1 LSGWAVPFSERGCTC
16 LNRFT
21 YLRELEEDTMAKA
34 LEKFLNFVG
43 WESNPDEEE
52 EFYEDEIV
60 ESVPQKPGYS
70 SRKNQQ
76 GKILSMN
83 NNNNLKVVI
92 MSPQNILE
100 VRDLCDHLRSNKPV
114 IMNVENVDTPTA
126 QRMVDFLSGAVYCL
140 DGDIQKISN
149 GIFLATPASIEITGD
164 LKDEMR
170 NKGVFSWVK

>member
-1 LSGWAVPFSERGCTC
+1 
-16 LNRFT
+16 
-21 YLRELEEDTMAKA
+21 MAKA

-43 WESNPDEEE
+43 WESDPEEDED
-52 EFYEDEIV
+52 FYEDDEIV
-60 ESVPQKPGYS
+60 ETTPQKHEYQNA
-70 SRKNQQ
+70 RKSQQ

-100 VRDLCDHLRSNKPV
+100 TRDLCDHLRANKPV

>member
-1 LSGWAVPFSERGCTC
+1 
-16 LNRFT
+16 
-21 YLRELEEDTMAKA
+21 MAKA

-43 WESNPDEEE
+43 WESNQDEEE
-52 EFYEDEIV
+52 DFYEDEIV
-60 ESVPQKPGYS
+60 ENVPQRHDLQTT
-70 SRKNQQ
+70 RKNQQ

-100 VRDLCDHLRSNKPV
+100 ARDLCDHLKSNKPV
-114 IMNVENVDTPTA
+114 IMNVENVDTPLA

-140 DGDIQKISN
+140 DGDIQKISS
-149 GIFLATPASIEITGD
+149 GIFLATPASVEITGD